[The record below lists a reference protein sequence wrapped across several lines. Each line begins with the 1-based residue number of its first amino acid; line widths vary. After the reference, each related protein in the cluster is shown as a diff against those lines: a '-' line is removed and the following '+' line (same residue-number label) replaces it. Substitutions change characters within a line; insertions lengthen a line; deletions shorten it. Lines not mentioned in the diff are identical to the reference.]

1 MTFKDSALA
10 VLSRKLTMNGAV
22 GLTMVIATMASA
34 TAHSLKGLEDKLLKR
49 ETYLQIVDEKAPE
62 FTLRDA
68 HGNPVRLSDFAG
80 KVVVLNFI
88 YTNCPDVCPLH
99 SEAIASLQEAVNGTA
114 MKDLVQFVTITTD
127 PERDTTD
134 VMRSYGP
141 VHGLDSE
148 NWLFLTSGPERP
160 TATRERAE
168 RYGLKFTPSKE
179 GYQIHGVV
187 THLIDKSGNLRAR
200 YHGLKFD
207 ETNLIVHVNALTND
221 HH

>member
-1 MTFKDSALA
+1 MTFKDSTLA
-10 VLSRKLTMNGAV
+10 AMSRKVTMNCAV
-22 GLTMVIATMASA
+22 GLTMVIATMTSA
-34 TAHSLKGLEDKLLKR
+34 TAHSLKGVEDKLLKR
-49 ETYLQIVDEKAPE
+49 EAYLQIVDKKAPE

-99 SEAIASLQEAVNGTA
+99 SEAFASLQEAVNGTA

-141 VHGLDSE
+141 AHGLDSK
-148 NWLFLTSGPERP
+148 NWLFLTSGAERP
-160 TATRERAE
+160 AATRELAE
-168 RYGLKFTPSKE
+168 RYGLKFTPSKD
-179 GYQIHGVV
+179 GYQMHGVV

-200 YHGLKFD
+200 YHGLKFK

-221 HH
+221 FH